1 MAVHPWMSMK
11 ALLLRSMPLSTASC
25 GRDLAPSKRAGRKRN
40 PKMEP
45 LYMAY
50 GICSIYIYMY
60 IYIHLPCLRPAPQ
73 LGQRNGIHRLQLF
86 LLALSL
92 SLSLWLK
99 GSSQQLNAVGFQH
112 LGLGVAH
119 SWPTGLQN
127 RNSVL
132 EPWAPSA
139 GTLGAVR
146 VKVGAQSGTL
156 GAVR

>member
-1 MAVHPWMSMK
+1 MDEHEGIATEIDATLHSI
-11 ALLLRSMPLSTASC
+11 LRSRF
-25 GRDLAPSKRAGRKRN
+25 GSKQKSR
-40 PKMEP
+40 PKEEP
-45 LYMAY
+45 KNGTIVY
-50 GICSIYIYMY
+50 GIWDMLYIYIYVY
-60 IYIHLPCLRPAPQ
+60 IYS
-73 LGQRNGIHRLQLF
+73 
-86 LLALSL
+86 LALSPPRSAVGSKKRNTSTATLPACSL